1 MESKIKILSGI
12 DPRQF
17 FPNQKHIILYAFSIG
32 DRHYFRF
39 DDPLAI
45 PYDRGLKTLVY
56 YRELD
61 MNVDRDTLVAH
72 TQAFDNVLSGQ
83 KVTLKE
89 ILDLKQLN
97 DQLKAKLQLPKEP
110 ELMYKL
116 ASVVFFDQHENPNTY
131 EFKYGEAKIRHWKK
145 EASLSDFFLQMP
157 LRQLIPY
164 LDYAGENIE
173 QFSQMTQKA
182 KNQHLAFLSSMLSE
196 KQKTA
201 LKSKSQLSPAQ

>member
-1 MESKIKILSGI
+1 MESKVRILEGI
-12 DPRQF
+12 NPKQY
-17 FPNQKHIILYAFSIG
+17 FPNQKHIITYAFSIG

-39 DDPLAI
+39 DDPLSI

-61 MNVDRDTLVAH
+61 MNVDRDTLIAH
-72 TQAFDNVLSGQ
+72 TEAFDNVLSGQ
-83 KVTLKE
+83 RVTLKE

-97 DQLKAKLQLPKEP
+97 DFLKAKLQLPKEP

-116 ASVVFFDQHENPNTY
+116 ASVVFFDQHENPMTY

-145 EASLSDFFLQMP
+145 EASIADFFLQMP

-182 KNQHLAFLSSMLSE
+182 KNQHLEFLSTMLSE

-201 LKSKSQLSPAQ
+201 LKSKSPLLPAQ